1 MEHIIRQCS
10 LEAGA
15 LEAQYIEEYFT
26 EFRRK
31 KTAEEIIDRLKDR
44 EHLILVSMAPP
55 DDDGTLTPV
64 AYKIGHELRSQ
75 EANIMLSDLVSQLR
89 EVVDFSNRKIF
100 YSWIGGT
107 RTEWRGQGHYRA
119 LTEQQEEWALRHD
132 YRELVVKTKNR
143 FYAMRAAL
151 AQLHFDVIK
160 FQPHPSGGG
169 ESKLY
174 LGKRIGQDLL
184 RGHRTVRSLIEA
196 A

>member
-1 MEHIIRQCS
+1 MEHIIRQYS

-75 EANIMLSDLVSQLR
+75 EVHIMLSYLVITIR
-89 EVVDFSNRKIF
+89 AGVGFSHRNIF
-100 YSWIGGT
+100 Y
-107 RTEWRGQGHYRA
+107 
-119 LTEQQEEWALRHD
+119 
-132 YRELVVKTKNR
+132 
-143 FYAMRAAL
+143 
-151 AQLHFDVIK
+151 
-160 FQPHPSGGG
+160 
-169 ESKLY
+169 
-174 LGKRIGQDLL
+174 
-184 RGHRTVRSLIEA
+184 
-196 A
+196 